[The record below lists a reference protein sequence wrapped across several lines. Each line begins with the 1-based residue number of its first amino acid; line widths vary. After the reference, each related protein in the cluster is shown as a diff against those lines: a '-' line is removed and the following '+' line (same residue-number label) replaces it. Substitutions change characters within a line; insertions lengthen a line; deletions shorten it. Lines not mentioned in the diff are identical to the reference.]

1 MNDDEDGEDDYDEED
16 AQTIRE
22 AVDDELANLTQGD
35 GFGVSGTSSEDASAN
50 QTSNA
55 PYSMTDHADEID

>member
-50 QTSNA
+50 
-55 PYSMTDHADEID
+55 